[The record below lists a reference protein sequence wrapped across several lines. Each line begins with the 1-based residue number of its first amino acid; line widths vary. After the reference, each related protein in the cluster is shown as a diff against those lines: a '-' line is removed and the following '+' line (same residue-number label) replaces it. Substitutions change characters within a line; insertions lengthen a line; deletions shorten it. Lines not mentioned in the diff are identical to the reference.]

1 MRGDTLPS
9 VVTADEGVCKSEAV
23 NELSAFFR
31 PTPVDSPAC
40 NNGRI
45 AIDAYPE
52 IINDRRRGPD
62 SWIINPGYPLLFIDQ
77 NITRT
82 SECVIAGQDSV
93 SKWLNAL
100 ISSSSASRLAE
111 RRKSMVAPVESTARY

>member
-1 MRGDTLPS
+1 M
-9 VVTADEGVCKSEAV
+9 

-77 NITRT
+77 NIT
-82 SECVIAGQDSV
+82 CP
-93 SKWLNAL
+93 AL
-100 ISSSSASRLAE
+100 IIILLPAVNCYYGRFTYHSKQE
-111 RRKSMVAPVESTARY
+111 RCDKEARPAPGSIQTRDGLLNFRNFHGGTTPRN

>member
-1 MRGDTLPS
+1 M
-9 VVTADEGVCKSEAV
+9 

-62 SWIINPGYPLLFIDQ
+62 SWIINPGYPLLFTDIYA
-77 NITRT
+77 TFALAYARHEK
-82 SECVIAGQDSV
+82 SGQDI
-93 SKWLNAL
+93 LNGVL
-100 ISSSSASRLAE
+100 IARGDRNLHDPGL
-111 RRKSMVAPVESTARY
+111 RRTFRTV

>member
-1 MRGDTLPS
+1 
-9 VVTADEGVCKSEAV
+9 V

-40 NNGRI
+40 NNGCI

-62 SWIINPGYPLLFIDQ
+62 SWMINPGYPLLFIDQ
-77 NITRT
+77 NITCP
-82 SECVIAGQDSV
+82 SECVIAGQNSV
-93 SKWLNAL
+93 ESWYLRFKL
-100 ISSSSASRLAE
+100 SYRDLAE
-111 RRKSMVAPVESTARY
+111 LVRELGVWLIAWPGTPISVFLSQRSHAGD

>member
-1 MRGDTLPS
+1 M
-9 VVTADEGVCKSEAV
+9 

-77 NITRT
+77 NIT
-82 SECVIAGQDSV
+82 SPANV
-93 SKWLNAL
+93 
-100 ISSSSASRLAE
+100 
-111 RRKSMVAPVESTARY
+111 

>member
-1 MRGDTLPS
+1 M
-9 VVTADEGVCKSEAV
+9 

-77 NITRT
+77 NITCP
-82 SECVIAGQDSV
+82 SECVIAGQNS
-93 SKWLNAL
+93 
-100 ISSSSASRLAE
+100 
-111 RRKSMVAPVESTARY
+111 VESLGVPLHPSLRNIVL